1 MPGSSRA
8 SKNRTSSSIGVA
20 RTYLPHMLSERR
32 ERSATRPSH
41 QEAGDDQDDGD
52 DDGELH
58 QQGDRAGNERKDR
71 EGDDHTDGD
80 RANDGDGVERANAF
94 RPASGFEHGPFLS
107 RSLQKSTDTPLSAH
121 RSRIRECSFERC
133 FPFRTERAA
142 APPYRECD
150 HYYEVAHE
158 GCSRSVEGCS
168 RRWRRWAF

>member
-1 MPGSSRA
+1 MPGASRA

-41 QEAGDDQDDGD
+41 HEAGDDQDDGD

-58 QQGDRAGNERKDR
+58 QQGDRAGN
-71 EGDDHTDGD
+71 DHTDGD

-121 RSRIRECSFERC
+121 
-133 FPFRTERAA
+133 
-142 APPYRECD
+142 
-150 HYYEVAHE
+150 
-158 GCSRSVEGCS
+158 
-168 RRWRRWAF
+168 